1 MNILDGS
8 HDYQQSIHNLPQ
20 YYYHRNVTPDGENR
34 HYCQSIPLP
43 MSCYINHDENK
54 IGNVE
59 ISAEKAI
66 TLLKFFMVSSCS
78 S

>member
-34 HYCQSIPLP
+34 HYFLTV
-43 MSCYINHDENK
+43 K
-54 IGNVE
+54 I
-59 ISAEKAI
+59 AI
-66 TLLKFFMVSSCS
+66 IVSPFLYPCPAT
-78 S
+78 